1 MFERFTEKA
10 RRVIFFARYEASQYG
25 SPTIETE
32 HLLLGLLREDG
43 TFVIRL
49 LKPQTSAA
57 WFRSEIEETI
67 QVNERISVA
76 VEVPLSHDS
85 KQVLTL
91 ARSEADN
98 LKSRHIGTEHLLLG
112 ILGIEHSVP
121 ARLLTERGASADLLR
136 EALKN
141 LASSETPNGVIEVQ
155 RNYIPTDGETGVEAL
170 EAFLVA
176 LTSGDVRGAVS
187 FFEDE
192 SQIIDFEGRSWVGR
206 EEIES
211 HAGDI
216 FSPYAAKRVGR
227 VIENIRVVA
236 GSFVLAYIL
245 WENIGAGDKPQK
257 SAHRMTI
264 AMGCEDREWMIHAI
278 QVTLISK

>member
-43 TFVIRL
+43 IFVLRL
-49 LKPQTSAA
+49 LKPHSTAA

-76 VEVPLSHDS
+76 VEVPLSQDS
-85 KQVLTL
+85 KHALTL

-98 LKSRHIGTEHLLLG
+98 LNSRRIGTEHLLLG

-121 ARLLTERGASADLLR
+121 ARLLVERGASADALR

-141 LASSETPNGVIEVQ
+141 LPSPESSGGVVEIQ
-155 RNYIPTDGETGVEAL
+155 RHYVPTDGKTGVEAL
-170 EAFLVA
+170 EAFLIA
-176 LTSGDVRGAVS
+176 LTSGDARGVVS
-187 FFEDE
+187 FFDDK
-192 SQIIDFEGRSWVGR
+192 SQIIDCEGRSCVGGK
-206 EEIES
+206 EIQS
-211 HAGDI
+211 HAGDL

-227 VIENIRVVA
+227 LIEDIRIVA
-236 GSFVLAYIL
+236 GSFVLARIL
-245 WENIGAGDKPQK
+245 WENIGAGDRAQK
-257 SAHRMTI
+257 NAHRMTI
-264 AMGCEDREWMIHAI
+264 VMGFEDREWIIYTI
-278 QVTLISK
+278 QVTSISR

>member
-43 TFVIRL
+43 AFVIRL
-49 LKPQTSAA
+49 LKPLSTEA

-76 VEVPLSHDS
+76 VEVPLSQNS
-85 KQVLTL
+85 KQALNL

-98 LKSRHIGTEHLLLG
+98 LKSRRIGTEHLLLG

-121 ARLLTERGASADLLR
+121 ARLLSERGASADVIR

-141 LASSETPNGVIEVQ
+141 LPSPGNPSGVIEIQ
-155 RNYIPTDGETGVEAL
+155 RNYFPTDGEIGVEAL

-176 LTSGDVRGAVS
+176 LTSGDARGVVS
-187 FFEDE
+187 FFEDA
-192 SQIIDFEGRSWVGR
+192 SRIVDHEGRSWVGR
-206 EEIES
+206 KEIEI

-216 FSPYAAKRVGR
+216 FSPYAAKRARR
-227 VIENIRVVA
+227 VTEDIRMLS

-245 WENIGAGDKPQK
+245 WENIGAGDTPQK
-257 SAHRMTI
+257 NVHRMTI
-264 AMGCEDREWMIHAI
+264 FMGFQDHEWTIYTI
-278 QVTLISK
+278 QVTLISR